1 MYTTMFALSHAF
13 VPPSNKDSQRT
24 LTAVVL
30 FTVGAVLGWPFA
42 LALAIPFVFEELFVF
57 GDDKVLAKDRFDWQL
72 NRGIRLLLCGA
83 VAALIPVSK
92 QFYSSVSCFTE
103 GQQIPVAVV
112 DSYFYGK
119 ITAVFWNIVRYNV
132 FPDASRGPGLY
143 GTEPWYYYLLNL
155 ALNFNILLPMALF
168 SLPALAIT
176 YRIDRRRLGIA
187 VPSVEQSSPFRLL
200 ALRLLPL
207 YVWIGIFTVQ
217 PHKEE
222 RFMYPVFPL
231 VCFNAAVMTY
241 LLRGWI
247 EVAYIKITKSP
258 YRVSSDYRNH
268 ASLLTPVA
276 RHLVPNSSVGRR

>member
-1 MYTTMFALSHAF
+1 MWCRSCANSSPFTIL
-13 VPPSNKDSQRT
+13 
-24 LTAVVL
+24 L
-30 FTVGAVLGWPFA
+30 FPA
-42 LALAIPFVFEELFVF
+42 
-57 GDDKVLAKDRFDWQL
+57 
-72 NRGIRLLLCGA
+72 
-83 VAALIPVSK
+83 
-92 QFYSSVSCFTE
+92 FTE
-103 GQQIPVAVV
+103 GAQIPIVVV

-119 ITAVFWNIVRYNV
+119 MTAVFWNIVKYNV
-132 FPDASRGPGLY
+132 FPDASRGPDLY

-155 ALNFNILLPMALF
+155 SLNFNILLPMALF

-176 YRIDRRRLGIA
+176 SRIDRHRLGNDI
-187 VPSVEQSSPFRLL
+187 PSAMRSSPFRIL

-241 LLRGWI
+241 LLRGWL

-258 YRVSSDYRNH
+258 YRVGTVLQNH

-276 RHLVPNSSVGRR
+276 RHPVPNSSVGQH

>member
-1 MYTTMFALSHAF
+1 M
-13 VPPSNKDSQRT
+13 
-24 LTAVVL
+24 
-30 FTVGAVLGWPFA
+30 
-42 LALAIPFVFEELFVF
+42 
-57 GDDKVLAKDRFDWQL
+57 
-72 NRGIRLLLCGA
+72 
-83 VAALIPVSK
+83 
-92 QFYSSVSCFTE
+92 
-103 GQQIPVAVV
+103 
-112 DSYFYGK
+112 
-119 ITAVFWNIVRYNV
+119 TAVFWNIVKYNV

-176 YRIDRRRLGIA
+176 YRIDRRRLGNA
-187 VPSVEQSSPFRLL
+187 VPSAEKSSPFRLL

-231 VCFNAAVMTY
+231 VCFNAAVMTF

-258 YRVSSDYRNH
+258 YRVGSDWQNH

-276 RHLVPNSSVGRR
+276 RHPVPNFSVGRH